1 MEFVNWATLATN
13 SGALTMVL
21 IITQFTKDIPIIKK
35 IPTQLFS
42 YFIALIV
49 LYFSYYFTGQL
60 NMSNSFLIIFNGIT
74 IALSANGGFAVLN
87 KAFPKLFKKSDNNHK
102 PEMDR

>member
-21 IITQFTKDIPIIKK
+21 IITQLTKDIPIIKK

-42 YFIALIV
+42 YFVALII
-49 LYFSYYFTGQL
+49 LYVSYYFTGQL
-60 NMSNSFLIIFNGIT
+60 NFSNSFLILFNGII
-74 IALSANGGFAVLN
+74 IALSANGGFTALN
-87 KAFPKLFKKSDNNHK
+87 NAFPKLFKKSDNDQIS
-102 PEMDR
+102 E